1 MGLMHM
7 SRKMSRLKVRMKK
20 IPLIAGTKGRR
31 HKQHR
36 LSSAL
41 CRRVID
47 VLNDEMLGRGSRQV
61 RESHHFCSMVED
73 FDLFSCSLGFYIT
86 IHGVNDLRTW
96 YRVTGGMCREGRRQG
111 QDETRRRSHGLRKR
125 SICKHAGALRTA
137 ECPLYT
143 RTTKPVR
150 KRG

>member
-41 CRRVID
+41 CRRVFD
-47 VLNDEMLGRGSRQV
+47 VSNDEMLGRGSRQV
-61 RESHHFCSMVED
+61 RESYLFYSVVKD

-96 YRVTGGMCREGRRQG
+96 YRVTGGMWREGPRQG
-111 QDETRRRSHGLRKR
+111 KMRPGIGDGFRERSV
-125 SICKHAGALRTA
+125 CKHVGALRTA
-137 ECPLYT
+137 ECPLYM
-143 RTTKPVR
+143 RTTKL
-150 KRG
+150 

>member
-47 VLNDEMLGRGSRQV
+47 VSNDAMLGRGSRQV
-61 RESHHFCSMVED
+61 WESHLFCSIVED
-73 FDLFSCSLGFYIT
+73 FDLFSCSLGFNIT
-86 IHGVNDLRTW
+86 IHGVNDLQTW
-96 YRVTGGMCREGRRQG
+96 YRVTGGMCREGPRQG
-111 QDETRRRSHGLRKR
+111 QDETRHRRRVQKAVSLQARGSFEDSRVLHADDETVIKR
-125 SICKHAGALRTA
+125 D
-137 ECPLYT
+137 
-143 RTTKPVR
+143 
-150 KRG
+150 